1 MTFHDFLW
9 PFPVF
14 QDLRLS
20 CQFKKVKTFTCFG
33 GFFDLKQ
40 FNRQTL
46 AITKMLA
53 SLFFIVLALS
63 TAVNNLSNKTLI
75 FHDFQGSRIKFHD
88 FPGLEMKFINSMTF
102 HVFHDLYEPR
112 VTGQAPVTLLKQWK
126 GGGRGAACAIS
137 CHTVQNSRERLLYVR
152 HAMLRSTSTCISD
165 TCANVSTPLTS
176 RGTQALFVV
185 NYVKSHLTG
194 FNNCIAK
201 TEVGCLKHPGA
212 YTIGSQLLDENR
224 SHGWQI
230 LGTQS

>member
-102 HVFHDLYEPR
+102 QVFHDLYDPWVRLTGTRHTAEPVER
-112 VTGQAPVTLLKQWK
+112 GWEGSCLCDELPHYKTPENASCTYVTLCYDPQARVFPTHAQMCQHRWPP
-126 GGGRGAACAIS
+126 G
-137 CHTVQNSRERLLYVR
+137 ERKRSLL
-152 HAMLRSTSTCISD
+152 
-165 TCANVSTPLTS
+165 LT
-176 RGTQALFVV
+176 LL
-185 NYVKSHLTG
+185 NY
-194 FNNCIAK
+194 I
-201 TEVGCLKHPGA
+201 
-212 YTIGSQLLDENR
+212 
-224 SHGWQI
+224 
-230 LGTQS
+230 